1 MEKMIQA
8 NKDPDILIKET
19 DQEFVHVKL
28 TKKTVIPGRETEPR
42 VDYEVKCYKPDV
54 FKKMEDLRYAA
65 QPIIWYRAGGFVE
78 AVVVHDPKLWAKQ
91 KAEAEQK
98 ETEEKERIA
107 VDSKEKEEADKKTTE
122 AKKIVKS
129 EIRKT
134 GKRIAAKVARK
145 GQGTA

>member
-42 VDYEVKCYKPDV
+42 VDYEVKCFKPDV

-65 QPIIWYRAGGFVE
+65 QPIIWYRAGGFTE
-78 AVVVHDPKLWAKQ
+78 AIVVHDPKLWAKQ
-91 KAEAEQK
+91 KAEADK
-98 ETEEKERIA
+98 KAEEKIQA
-107 VDSKEKEEADKKTTE
+107 DLKEKEEADKKAAE

-145 GQGTA
+145 SQGTA